1 MMTQTDPII
10 SLKDV
15 IKIYKRKDV
24 EVIAL
29 SGLSLQILRGS
40 MIAVIGSSG
49 SGKSTLMK
57 LIGGLDQATAGHI
70 TVNGIKLNNLSFDR
84 LNLYRRKMI
93 GFMWQHT
100 SKNLLSYLNAMEN
113 IELTMMIGGRI
124 DRQWAEHL
132 LNRTG
137 LSGMMRKK
145 PTEMSGGQQQ
155 RLALAVAL
163 ANKPQILLA
172 DEPTGAVDTM
182 TAEAILELMHD
193 LRSEMNLTVVVVTHD
208 PRINRIVDR
217 AITISDGRI
226 AQEAFGTWIPNA
238 LANIP
243 VENEES
249 VLVIDD
255 KGMLQLPK
263 SLLKSEDLS
272 YPRYFTVHA
281 ERNRIILTS
290 SDSAVSSRF
299 TCRLDKVEE
308 G

>member
-15 IKIYKRKDV
+15 IKIYKQKDV

-29 SGLSLQILRGS
+29 SGLSLQIRRGS

-70 TVNGIKLNNLSFDR
+70 TVNGIKLNDLSFDG

-100 SKNLLSYLNAMEN
+100 SKNLLSYMNAIEN

-137 LSGMMRKK
+137 
-145 PTEMSGGQQQ
+145 
-155 RLALAVAL
+155 
-163 ANKPQILLA
+163 
-172 DEPTGAVDTM
+172 
-182 TAEAILELMHD
+182 
-193 LRSEMNLTVVVVTHD
+193 
-208 PRINRIVDR
+208 
-217 AITISDGRI
+217 
-226 AQEAFGTWIPNA
+226 
-238 LANIP
+238 
-243 VENEES
+243 
-249 VLVIDD
+249 
-255 KGMLQLPK
+255 
-263 SLLKSEDLS
+263 
-272 YPRYFTVHA
+272 
-281 ERNRIILTS
+281 
-290 SDSAVSSRF
+290 
-299 TCRLDKVEE
+299 
-308 G
+308 